1 MERNHTRV
9 GDGHRPWAQVNVVS
23 VTYNNQDTIE
33 DLLENLREQGVS
45 ISEVVLH
52 DNGSTDGTLRQIQL
66 WLQTNPGLNVTT
78 VRSTNVGFGAGVA
91 GGCAAFVDQSLP
103 TLCINPDALLSS
115 GTLDKM
121 LTVLNSDAS
130 VGVVTAPLVRADGQL
145 DTASVR
151 TLPRFGSSLAYSI
164 VGKMLPKRFRY
175 NAFNLEHLA
184 DDSEAEYRTIQ
195 ATTGAL
201 MLVNPNFRA
210 GDSPIFDQDYWM
222 YGEDLQLCKDAAGE
236 GFKVVMIN
244 WRPSLHLKGVSSGW
258 PRGRVSD
265 RAFHDALFLY
275 YSKNMSRGPIDRW
288 AAKIAVEMK
297 FMLSRSLAA
306 VARLQKNLRPNE

>member
-1 MERNHTRV
+1 MERNHTRA
-9 GDGHRPWAQVNVVS
+9 GDGHRPWVHVNVVS
-23 VTYNNQDTIE
+23 VTYNNEDTVE
-33 DLLENLREQGVS
+33 DLLDNLREQGAS

-52 DNGSTDGTLRQIQL
+52 DNGSTDSTLSKIQL
-66 WLQTNPGLNVTT
+66 WLETNPGLNVTT

-91 GGCAAFVDQSLP
+91 GGCAAFVDQTLP
-103 TLCINPDALLSS
+103 TLCINPDAVLSS

-121 LTVLNSDAS
+121 LSVMNSDMS
-130 VGVVTAPLVRADGQL
+130 IGVVTAPLVRANGQL

-164 VGKMLPKRFRY
+164 VGQLLPKRFRY
-175 NAFNLEHLA
+175 NAFNLGDLA
-184 DDSEAEYRTIQ
+184 ADPDKEYTTIQ

-201 MLVNPNFRA
+201 MLVNPTFRT
-210 GDSPIFDQDYWM
+210 GNSPIFDHDYWM
-222 YGEDLQLCKDAAGE
+222 YGEDLQLCKDAASE

-244 WRPSLHLKGVSSGW
+244 WRPSLHLKGISSGW

-275 YSKNMSRGPIDRW
+275 YSKNMSRGPFDRW
-288 AAKIAVEMK
+288 AAKLAVEIK
-297 FMLSRSLAA
+297 FTLSRSLAA
-306 VARLQKNLRPNE
+306 VVRLQKNLRPNE